1 MRADAAY
8 WPFPEV
14 RHLAES
20 EVLMSLLR
28 PLCPAVPFPVRAIYS
43 DKSVET
49 NWLVAWH
56 QDLTI
61 VVNQQAELA
70 CYGPWSVKNGPVHVQ
85 PPAEW
90 LERML
95 TIRLHLDDADAATP
109 ASRFGKNDQPSTSP
123 SVAFGICL

>member
-8 WPFPEV
+8 WRFPEV

-70 CYGPWSVKNGPVHVQ
+70 GYGPWSVKNGPVHVQ

-90 LERML
+90 L
-95 TIRLHLDDADAATP
+95 DVC
-109 ASRFGKNDQPSTSP
+109 SRY
-123 SVAFGICL
+123 AFISMTLMRRTVLYRPFLEPIFWAG